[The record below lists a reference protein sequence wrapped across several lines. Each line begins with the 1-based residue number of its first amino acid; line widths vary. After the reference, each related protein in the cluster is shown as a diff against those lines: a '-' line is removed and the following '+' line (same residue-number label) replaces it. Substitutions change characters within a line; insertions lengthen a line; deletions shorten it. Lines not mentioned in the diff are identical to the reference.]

1 LNPVIDLENLMNPND
16 STPQDQPSERLN
28 LFSDEAHWHELLRIE
43 EECGCDIGAGRDW
56 GTQMGMFMQDPVGM
70 ERLAQL
76 RDWMLSEFRLLLNEW
91 ELGRI
96 TDTLNAIGR
105 QLLIERFRQPPP
117 ETQELLWHLFEQSQ
131 ATRSDHSSGAIS
143 RANAARTEV
152 RAVIARTLTSDDWQ
166 ALTQAAVGTLE
177 QYLST
182 QQAELN
188 RED

>member
-1 LNPVIDLENLMNPND
+1 MNPNN
-16 STPQDQPSERLN
+16 SPPEEPSSAPFNRFL
-28 LFSDEAHWHELLRIE
+28 SEARVRELLRIE
-43 EECGCDIGAGRDW
+43 EECGCDIGAGRNW
-56 GTQMGMFMQDPVGM
+56 GIQMGMFLQDPIEM

-76 RDWMLSEFRLLLNEW
+76 RDWLLSEFRLLLSEW
-91 ELGRI
+91 KLGRI
-96 TDTLNAIGR
+96 TDTLLLIGQ

-131 ATRSDHSSGAIS
+131 ATQLDHSSAALP
-143 RANAARTEV
+143 RANDARTQV
-152 RAVIARTLTSDDWQ
+152 RALIARTLTSGDWQ
-166 ALTQAAVGTLE
+166 ALTQAAVETLE